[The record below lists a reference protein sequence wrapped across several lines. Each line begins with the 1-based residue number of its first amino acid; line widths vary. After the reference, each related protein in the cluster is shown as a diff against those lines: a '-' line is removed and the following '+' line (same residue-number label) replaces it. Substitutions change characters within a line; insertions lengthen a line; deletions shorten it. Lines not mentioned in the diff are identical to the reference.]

1 MKRLLLLSILLI
13 TGFSI
18 GQVPV
23 IEWQKS
29 LGGTGF
35 DYASSI
41 QETSDGGYIVAGRS
55 TSNDGDVTGNHGG
68 YDFWVVKLDINGN
81 ITWQKSLGG
90 SNVDYAFSIQETSD
104 NGYIV
109 AGRSS
114 SNDGDVTGNH
124 GSDDFWIVKLDING
138 NFTWQ
143 KSLGGSNQDYAN
155 SIQQTTDGGYI
166 ITGFSESNNGDVTG
180 NHGLVDFWI
189 VKLDINGNIT
199 WQKSLGGS
207 NDDRANSIQETS
219 DGGYI
224 VAGRSSS
231 NDGDVTGNHGSDD
244 FWIVKLDINGN
255 ITWEKSLGGT
265 GTESALSIQQT
276 LDGGYIVA
284 GRSTS
289 NDGDLTGNYGGY
301 DIWIVKLDINANI
314 TWQKSLGGTG
324 AEYANSI
331 QETSDGGYIVAGYS
345 QSNDGDVTANNGSFD
360 FWIIKLD
367 VNGNITWEKS
377 LGGSDFDSAHSIHQT
392 TDGGYIVA
400 GSSLSNDGDVTVNY
414 GNNDCWIVKFY
425 ECTNTSGSETVTECN
440 SYTWA
445 TNGQTYTQSGQY
457 TSVLTNQ
464 DGCDSTVT
472 LNLTITNS
480 NTGSETVT
488 ECDSYT
494 WNADGQTYT
503 QSGQYTS
510 VLTNQD
516 GCDSTVTL
524 NLTITNSN
532 TGSETVT
539 ECDSYTWSTNGQT
552 YTQSGQYTEV
562 LSNQDGCDSTIT
574 LNLTIETVD
583 ITTQPVDQNVV
594 VGNNAQFTVVT
605 SASNPTYQWQMDNG
619 TGYMDLTNAGQFS
632 GVDSDMLTVSNVTL
646 GQNNTLF
653 RCIVSENSNCSD
665 TTDVAVLTVEDNT
678 GLYDLNK
685 NIFNVYPNPTS
696 NSFTISSEKVIN
708 SEFTIIDSQ
717 GREVLTGSMNGQE
730 HTIDISKLSKGV
742 YSVVFDNTEYPVVS
756 VIKE

>member
-104 NGYIV
+104 N
-109 AGRSS
+109 
-114 SNDGDVTGNH
+114 
-124 GSDDFWIVKLDING
+124 
-138 NFTWQ
+138 
-143 KSLGGSNQDYAN
+143 
-155 SIQQTTDGGYI
+155 
-166 ITGFSESNNGDVTG
+166 
-180 NHGLVDFWI
+180 
-189 VKLDINGNIT
+189 
-199 WQKSLGGS
+199 
-207 NDDRANSIQETS
+207 
-219 DGGYI
+219 GYI

-730 HTIDISKLSKGV
+730 QTIDISKLSKGV